1 MPGHVLVVD
10 LFSLLIAV
18 TGFFMAFRQ
27 DAVRRLFGRPPKTGK
42 RTNGENDGL
51 EPLTYVL
58 RIAGIMM
65 MAFGVALGGMITMF
79 NLA

>member
-1 MPGHVLVVD
+1 MPGDVLVVD

-27 DAVRRLFGRPPKTGK
+27 DAVRRLFGCPPKTGK